1 MESFFEDVD
10 FFAAFK
16 AAVEIFIIFLML
28 YFVLRFMQG
37 TRGVGVMRGM
47 VFVLVVATVILLLIV
62 RSLQLY
68 TVDWL
73 LTEFVPMVT
82 IPFIILFQPELRRA
96 LVRLGENPFLEIFFK
111 GESPMLNEVVTAA
124 SVLSK
129 NRLGGLIAIE
139 RKVGLDHF
147 VEAGTRLDANI
158 SSALINTIFW
168 PGSPLHDGAVIIQEQ
183 KIVAAGCLLPL
194 SDNPTMDKTFG
205 TRHRAGLGITEET
218 DAISIIVSEETGVI
232 SLAVK
237 GQITSGLDENS
248 LRKRLEQ
255 LFKYDT
261 VNSGGEGLAQR
272 DAVQ

>member
-255 LFKYDT
+255 LFKYDA

>member
-1 MESFFEDVD
+1 MERFFEDVD

-183 KIVAAGCLLPL
+183 KIMAAGCLLPL

-237 GQITSGLDENS
+237 GQITSGLDESS

-255 LFKYDT
+255 LFKGDT
-261 VNSGGEGLAQR
+261 VNSGGERLAQR

>member
-124 SVLSK
+124 SALSK

>member
-1 MESFFEDVD
+1 MEKFFEDVD
-10 FFAAFK
+10 FFVAFK

-37 TRGVGVMRGM
+37 TRGVGVMRGL
-47 VFVLVVATVILLLIV
+47 VFVLVIATVMLLFIV
-62 RSLQLY
+62 RELQLY

-96 LVRLGENPFLEIFFK
+96 LVRLGENPFLGILFK
-111 GESPMLNEVVTAA
+111 GESPVLDEVVKAT
-124 SVLSK
+124 SVLAK

-147 VEAGTRLDANI
+147 VEAGTRVDANV
-158 SSALINTIFW
+158 SSDLINTIFW

-194 SDNPTMDKTFG
+194 SDSPAMDKTFG
-205 TRHRAGLGITEET
+205 TRHRAGLGLTEET

-237 GQITSGLDENS
+237 GQITSGLDEKG
-248 LRKRLEQ
+248 LRKTLGQ
-255 LFKYDT
+255 LFKGAGG
-261 VNSGGEGLAQR
+261 NSGGERLA
-272 DAVQ
+272 

>member
-194 SDNPTMDKTFG
+194 TENTELSKSLG
-205 TRHRAGLGITEET
+205 TRHRAAIGLTEET
-218 DAISIIVSEETGVI
+218 DAIVIVVSEETGTI
-232 SLAVK
+232 STGVK
-237 GQITSGLDENS
+237 GVLKQDIDEKELKRILDE
-248 LRKRLEQ
+248 
-255 LFKYDT
+255 
-261 VNSGGEGLAQR
+261 
-272 DAVQ
+272 

>member
-96 LVRLGENPFLEIFFK
+96 LVRLGENPFLEIFFN
-111 GESPMLNEVVTAA
+111 GVNDWPGLN
-124 SVLSK
+124 
-129 NRLGGLIAIE
+129 IAISYWNV
-139 RKVGLDHF
+139 R
-147 VEAGTRLDANI
+147 
-158 SSALINTIFW
+158 
-168 PGSPLHDGAVIIQEQ
+168 
-183 KIVAAGCLLPL
+183 
-194 SDNPTMDKTFG
+194 
-205 TRHRAGLGITEET
+205 
-218 DAISIIVSEETGVI
+218 
-232 SLAVK
+232 
-237 GQITSGLDENS
+237 QI
-248 LRKRLEQ
+248 
-255 LFKYDT
+255 
-261 VNSGGEGLAQR
+261 
-272 DAVQ
+272 

>member
-1 MESFFEDVD
+1 MERFFEDVD

-261 VNSGGEGLAQR
+261 VNSGGERLAQR